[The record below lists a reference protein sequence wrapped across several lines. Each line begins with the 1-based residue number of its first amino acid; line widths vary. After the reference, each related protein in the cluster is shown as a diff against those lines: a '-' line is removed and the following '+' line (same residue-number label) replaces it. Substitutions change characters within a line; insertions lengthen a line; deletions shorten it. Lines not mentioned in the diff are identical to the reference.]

1 MTRGAL
7 NPEQNYLRHGLSWTG
22 VVLTTVPP
30 QVKSLEM
37 FLFSCPQ
44 MRGFGNETGSLYKEK
59 GGRMLNAP
67 HFLALMLLAALDL
80 ANSLGALCNST
91 VMWL

>member
-1 MTRGAL
+1 MTRGGFEPRTELFKARAEL
-7 NPEQNYLRHGLSWTG
+7 DGGCFDNGT
-22 VVLTTVPP
+22 P
-30 QVKSLEM
+30 QVKSLEV

-44 MRGFGNETGSLYKEK
+44 MRGLGNQTVSLYKEK

-67 HFLALMLLAALDL
+67 HFLALILLAALDL